1 MIIII
6 TSLSALLSLD
16 CNKNLV
22 FVFVCLFVCFSLTM
36 ESNCYLPC

>member
-6 TSLSALLSLD
+6 ITRLSALLSRD
-16 CNKNLV
+16 CNFFS
-22 FVFVCLFVCFSLTM
+22 FVVCLFVCFSSAM